1 MYCSTQ
7 ATWRYVCVA
16 LNSAINTQLNYMW
29 PQLFLMSCLARIWK
43 GCLHTLCRYDDGNG
57 DVGNDDVVVGST
69 GNNTQKENYV
79 DQTYMQLHDT
89 NPGHNP

>member
-1 MYCSTQ
+1 ML
-7 ATWRYVCVA
+7 W
-16 LNSAINTQLNYMW
+16 W
-29 PQLFLMSCLARIWK
+29 
-43 GCLHTLCRYDDGNG
+43 HDGDG
-57 DVGNDDVVVGST
+57 DVGNDGST